1 MLWWAF
7 LVALPFHSIYTH
19 ARRSRAV
26 GLAGLSLL
34 LFSMT
39 LFSSS
44 LVLPAQAQED
54 DARTL
59 FQRGEVAY
67 AQGDYED
74 AITMWTRAYELD
86 PRPLLQWNLAQAYE
100 RLARLPEATNALET
114 YLANADPSDVH
125 QADAR
130 ARLGA
135 IRERIAATG
144 ITLRG
149 GPEGASIAIDGD
161 DHGRLPRPDA
171 IAVTPGSHTVVVTAT
186 GYETFRATVSVP
198 AGNALELEVTMAANA
213 VASAGGGAPFPI
225 IGVSLMG
232 AGAAIVIAGAV
243 MGGVALGDAG
253 SAPSST
259 GPEADGARGL
269 ALGAD
274 ITMGIGAACA
284 VAGIV
289 VTILEVSGGS
299 SDESSAFQL
308 VPYGDPSGGG
318 LRASGRF

>member
-1 MLWWAF
+1 MLWWVS
-7 LVALPFHSIYTH
+7 LVAVAFHVVLL
-19 ARRSRAV
+19 RSRRARSALI
-26 GLAGLSLL
+26 GSLL
-34 LFSMT
+34 AAT
-39 LFSSS
+39 L
-44 LVLPAQAQED
+44 LLPLGVASAQDD

-74 AITMWTRAYELD
+74 AIAMWTRAYELD
-86 PRPLLQWNLAQAYE
+86 PRPLLQWNLSQAYE
-100 RLARLPEATNALET
+100 RLARLPEATTALET

-149 GPEGASIAIDGD
+149 GPEGASITVDGED
-161 DHGRLPRPDA
+161 RGRLPRPDP
-171 IAVTPGSHTVVVTAT
+171 IAVTPGSHTVVVSAT

-198 AGNALELEVTMAANA
+198 AGNALELDVTMAETSGSARP
-213 VASAGGGAPFPI
+213 VASAETPFPV
-225 IGVSLMG
+225 IGVSLMS
-232 AGAAIVIAGAV
+232 AGAVVVIVGAV
-243 MGGVALGDAG
+243 MGGVALGDANA
-253 SAPSST
+253 APSST

-274 ITMGIGAACA
+274 IMMGVGAACA

-308 VPYGDPSGGG
+308 VPYGDPTGGG